1 MDKAPRGPVGVLLSG
16 DTGFYSGAKGLW
28 PLLGNHEVITIPGI
42 SSLSY
47 FCARLQTTWQDARLV
62 SAHGRSHNAVGEIQR
77 SAKVFALTGGAT
89 KAEDIC
95 RALAERGLGQVR
107 VSVGERLSYADERIV
122 TGTAA
127 ELAGETFADLSV
139 LLAVNPDPVARPWNG
154 SGLPDG
160 AFLRGDVPMT
170 KEEVRALALSK
181 LRLEAHHVVWDV
193 GAGTGSVSV
202 ECALSCPAG
211 RVYAVEKKEEALALL
226 AENRARFHAAN
237 LEVVAGTAPEAL
249 EALPAPD
256 RVFLGGTSGSLE
268 DILNVI
274 FRKNPAARVVC
285 TAVTLETVGEAARCF
300 AGLEGA
306 DMVQVAVTRHPA
318 RRALPPDG
326 RPEPGLDLLRGGP
339 GMSAPRLLLCAP
351 ASGGGKTTVTCA
363 LLQALVNRGAGPVAF
378 KCGPDYI
385 DPMFHS
391 EIIGAKSRNLDL
403 FFLGRD
409 TARYLLEK
417 NSRGSGLALI
427 EGVMG
432 YYDGIGLSADA
443 SAYDLARATGHPG
456 GAGAGRPGAGPHRR
470 RRGEG
475 NEGFPAGQRHPG
487 RDSQPGVPHA
497 LPPAQG
503 GHRGGDRRNRV
514 RLSAQSARLRPGEPP
529 PGAGHRRRG
538 GRGCGRSSPPWPP
551 RRRKAWT

>member
-1 MDKAPRGPVGVLLSG
+1 MKVYLIGVGMGNPATLTGQALEAIGDSPVLVGAPRLLEPWGAEHDCVPLIAAADIAAYVDKAPRGPVGVLLSG

-139 LLAVNPDPVARPWNG
+139 LLAVNPDPVVRPWNG

-202 ECALSCPAG
+202 ELSLLAPRS
-211 RVYAVEKKEEALALL
+211 RVYAVECKGEACALIRANRERFGAYNLEL
-226 AENRARFHAAN
+226 AEGRA
-237 LEVVAGTAPEAL
+237 PQAL
-249 EALPAPD
+249 EELPAPD
-256 RVFLGGTSGSLE
+256 GVFIGGSDGELFP
-268 DILNVI
+268 ILQAAVE
-274 FRKNPAARVVC
+274 KNPAVRVCLTAIAVETLGAAVAALTQLGMEPKITQITVARS
-285 TAVTLETVGEAARCF
+285 RP
-300 AGLEGA
+300 AGGLNLMLGQNP
-306 DMVQVAVTRHPA
+306 VWIITG
-318 RRALPPDG
+318 RR
-326 RPEPGLDLLRGGP
+326 E
-339 GMSAPRLLLCAP
+339 
-351 ASGGGKTTVTCA
+351 
-363 LLQALVNRGAGPVAF
+363 ALV
-378 KCGPDYI
+378 
-385 DPMFHS
+385 
-391 EIIGAKSRNLDL
+391 
-403 FFLGRD
+403 
-409 TARYLLEK
+409 
-417 NSRGSGLALI
+417 
-427 EGVMG
+427 
-432 YYDGIGLSADA
+432 
-443 SAYDLARATGHPG
+443 
-456 GAGAGRPGAGPHRR
+456 
-470 RRGEG
+470 
-475 NEGFPAGQRHPG
+475 
-487 RDSQPGVPHA
+487 
-497 LPPAQG
+497 
-503 GHRGGDRRNRV
+503 
-514 RLSAQSARLRPGEPP
+514 
-529 PGAGHRRRG
+529 
-538 GRGCGRSSPPWPP
+538 
-551 RRRKAWT
+551 

>member
-1 MDKAPRGPVGVLLSG
+1 MGVLLSG

-127 ELAGETFADLSV
+127 ELAGETFCPSLSV
-139 LLAVNPDPVARPWNG
+139 PVAVNPDPVVRPVEWLRPARR
-154 SGLPDG
+154 GLPPG
-160 AFLRGDVPMT
+160 GTWPMT

-249 EALPAPD
+249 EALSAPD

-306 DMVQVAVTRHPA
+306 DMVQVAVTRT
-318 RRALPPDG
+318 
-326 RPEPGLDLLRGGP
+326 RP
-339 GMSAPRLLLCAP
+339 
-351 ASGGGKTTVTCA
+351 
-363 LLQALVNRGAGPVAF
+363 
-378 KCGPDYI
+378 
-385 DPMFHS
+385 
-391 EIIGAKSRNLDL
+391 
-403 FFLGRD
+403 
-409 TARYLLEK
+409 
-417 NSRGSGLALI
+417 
-427 EGVMG
+427 
-432 YYDGIGLSADA
+432 
-443 SAYDLARATGHPG
+443 
-456 GAGAGRPGAGPHRR
+456 AGRYHLMDAQNPVWIFS
-470 RRGEG
+470 GEG
-475 NEGFPAGQRHPG
+475 RA
-487 RDSQPGVPHA
+487 
-497 LPPAQG
+497 
-503 GHRGGDRRNRV
+503 
-514 RLSAQSARLRPGEPP
+514 
-529 PGAGHRRRG
+529 
-538 GRGCGRSSPPWPP
+538 
-551 RRRKAWT
+551 